1 MKEKTVGSFLKL
13 LYTVKN
19 KKRLMCNDAGWVGG
33 ACFPGKSF
41 DSVFYGLFQGLSSVL
56 STLV

>member
-1 MKEKTVGSFLKL
+1 MKQKTVGSFLKL

-41 DSVFYGLFQGLSSVL
+41 DSVFKGFPVF
-56 STLV
+56 